1 MKSIFTFR
9 IALVLMIMFCCK
21 FILVA
26 QNITPPP
33 KDTVRVIQIIRG
45 NSLREKTIDSL
56 TSLQTIA
63 GDVILKEGV
72 TLFYCDS
79 ASINK
84 RTNIL
89 EAFGHIHINQN
100 DSIHTYSQYLKYI
113 GKDRIAYLK
122 KDVRL
127 TDNKGTLYTQE
138 LEYDLKSSIGKY
150 FNGGKVVN
158 GKTILTS
165 TEGVYYADTK
175 DVFFKKNVHLVD
187 PKYDVRNDTLLYNT
201 QTQVTSWN
209 TATVIKS
216 KDGGD
221 VYSTNGT
228 YDLKNGKAFFGN
240 RTIIKDSTRTY
251 TADKIAMEDST
262 GVAQLEGNA
271 IVKDSAGGYTVLGRS
286 IYADK
291 KNQSF
296 LATGKPVLI
305 FKGEA
310 KDSTFIAADTL
321 FSGVERRDSLGRK
334 IIVSKDTIKKE
345 TVINLQD
352 SLAKRE
358 EKDSSLLAR
367 HEHLPRGKTD
377 GLSRDITISTDT
389 AKIEPVVSLND
400 SLLAKEKQKDSVE
413 NKTLGKNEQLNATS
427 ITNKKD
433 STTNVTIVNKDS
445 SIINKKLVRNK
456 QAPDSSISNKT
467 DSVIAGK
474 DKNDSSTNIAI
485 TKPLSQKDT
494 LNDTTAVHILKDT
507 AIRYFIAFHNVRI
520 FNDSL
525 QSVCDSLYYT
535 SEDSIFRL
543 FQNPLVFANN
553 SQIAGDTIYMYTKNK
568 KPARLY
574 VFENG
579 IIINKANERM
589 YNQIAGRTLNGY
601 FKDGELDYM
610 RAKGSPAESVYYPQ
624 DDDSAYIGMNRSKGD
639 VIDVYFVNKAVN
651 KVKFINDV
659 DGTLFPIR
667 QIPEDQKFLKNY
679 KWQDQRRPKNKLE
692 LFE

>member
-1 MKSIFTFR
+1 MNSTFTFR
-9 IALVLMIMFCCK
+9 
-21 FILVA
+21 FILVLTVMLYGTSIAVA
-26 QNITPPP
+26 QNTSPHTA
-33 KDTVRVIQIIRG
+33 DTMRVIEIIQG
-45 NSLREKTIDSL
+45 KNLREKAIDSVS
-56 TSLQTIA
+56 SLQTIA
-63 GDVILKEGV
+63 GDVILKEGL

-84 RTNIL
+84 TTNTL
-89 EAFGHIHINQN
+89 EAFGHVHINQN

-113 GKDRIAYLK
+113 GKERVGYLK

-158 GKTILTS
+158 GKTVLTS

-187 PKYDVRNDTLLYNT
+187 PKYDVRTDTLLYNT
-201 QTQVTSWN
+201 QTQITSWN
-209 TATVIKS
+209 TPTVIKS

-221 VYSTNGT
+221 VYSSTGT

-240 RTIIKDSTRTY
+240 RTIIRDSTRTY
-251 TADKIAMEDST
+251 VADRMASDDST
-262 GVAQLEGNA
+262 GLAQLEGNA
-271 IVKDSAGGYTVLGRS
+271 IIKDSTNGFSVLGRS
-286 IYADK
+286 IFLDK
-291 KNQSF
+291 KQNTF

-321 FSGVERRDSLGRK
+321 FSGLEKRDSLGRK
-334 IIVSKDTIKKE
+334 IVVSKDTIKKE
-345 TVINLQD
+345 TVVNIVDSTLAKGNQRDSTAVPDSMALVVKDSATNIIALSD
-352 SLAKRE
+352 SLHPAPVRPIPSVNRAERQDTMANKILVKNHAE
-358 EKDSSLLAR
+358 NQP
-367 HEHLPRGKTD
+367 LPTK
-377 GLSRDITISTDT
+377 
-389 AKIEPVVSLND
+389 
-400 SLLAKEKQKDSVE
+400 
-413 NKTLGKNEQLNATS
+413 
-427 ITNKKD
+427 
-433 STTNVTIVNKDS
+433 
-445 SIINKKLVRNK
+445 
-456 QAPDSSISNKT
+456 
-467 DSVIAGK
+467 
-474 DKNDSSTNIAI
+474 KNDSSLAVNNNRVNVPVRDGRTSDSASLIKTDTAFSIKKADSAI
-485 TKPLSQKDT
+485 SSTMAIKTQSQENHLGDT
-494 LNDTTAVHILKDT
+494 ATVRSLKDT

-525 QSVCDSLYYT
+525 QSVCDSLYYS

-543 FQNPLVFANN
+543 FQEPLVFSNN

-579 IIINKANERM
+579 IIINKANEQM
-589 YNQIAGRTLNGY
+589 YNQVAGRTLNGY
-601 FKDGELDYM
+601 FKGGEIDYM

-639 VIDVYFVNKAVN
+639 IIDVYFVNKEVN
-651 KVKFINDV
+651 KVKFVNDV

-667 QIPEDQKFLKNY
+667 QIPEDQKYLKNY
-679 KWQDQRRPKNKLE
+679 KWLDKRRPKNKLE